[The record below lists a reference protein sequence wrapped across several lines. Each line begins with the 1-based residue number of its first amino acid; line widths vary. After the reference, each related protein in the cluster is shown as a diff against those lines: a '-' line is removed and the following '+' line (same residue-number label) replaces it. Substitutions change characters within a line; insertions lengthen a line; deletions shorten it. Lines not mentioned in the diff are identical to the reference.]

1 MKGIESCGPID
12 GVSALQRARWR
23 STAGCYVPKSDL
35 VNEQSTNRVF
45 VEQNKAYLA
54 QIDNLKVH
62 SHEVEDQLLRAEQ
75 ELAARDPTDPNRQ
88 MLAGPDA
95 ERRPASG
102 YPGLANGRRL
112 PAAVNQQLALWAQ
125 QYPSLS
131 FDAETGVSKCDIDV
145 LFDSGQAELRP
156 AARQMLV
163 ELAQVLQR
171 SEAKDLK
178 VMVVGHTDNQRIVG
192 VSMRNKYP
200 NNFHLSAARALAVA
214 DVLRSQGLS
223 DQRIGIAGF
232 GPHQPV
238 ADNQSA
244 VDRQKNRRV
253 EIFVMPRDLPV
264 VGWGEAR
271 PEGLY

>member
-1 MKGIESCGPID
+1 MKP
-12 GVSALQRARWR
+12 ARWGLR
-23 STAGCYVPKSDL
+23 VAVAGALTLMAGCYVPKSDL
-35 VNEQSTNRVF
+35 VNEQTTNRVL
-45 VEQNKAYLA
+45 VEQNRAYLA

-62 SHEVEDQLLRAEQ
+62 SHDVENQLLRAEH
-75 ELAARDPTDPNRQ
+75 ELTDHDQADPSHAA
-88 MLAGPDA
+88 LAGSDGS
-95 ERRPASG
+95 R
-102 YPGLANGRRL
+102 PGLPNGRRL

-125 QYPSLS
+125 QYPNLS

-145 LFDSGQAELRP
+145 LFDSGQVVLRP
-156 AARQMLV
+156 GARQMLV
-163 ELAQVLQR
+163 ELAQVLER

-192 VSMRNKYP
+192 VSMRDKYP
-200 NNFHLSAARALAVA
+200 NNFHLSTARALAVA
-214 DVLRSQGLS
+214 DVLRGQGLN

-232 GPHQPV
+232 GSHEPL

-264 VGWGEAR
+264 VGWGESR
-271 PEGLY
+271 PDALY

>member
-1 MKGIESCGPID
+1 MKAATWRLRVAIAG
-12 GVSALQRARWR
+12 AL
-23 STAGCYVPKSDL
+23 TFVTGCYVPKTDL
-35 VNEQSTNRVF
+35 VNEQTTNRVL
-45 VEQNKAYLA
+45 VEQNRAYLA

-62 SHEVEDQLLRAEQ
+62 SHDVENQLVRAEQ
-75 ELAARDPTDPNRQ
+75 ELASRDQSDPNHS
-88 MLAGPDA
+88 A
-95 ERRPASG
+95 PAAS
-102 YPGLANGRRL
+102 NGRRL

-125 QYPSLS
+125 QYPNLS

-163 ELAQVLQR
+163 ELAQVLER

-192 VSMRNKYP
+192 VSARDKYP
-200 NNFHLSAARALAVA
+200 NNFYLSTARALAVA
-214 DVLRSQGLS
+214 DVLRGQGLN

-232 GPHQPV
+232 GSHEPV

-253 EIFVMPRDLPV
+253 EIFVMPRDVPV
-264 VGWGEAR
+264 VGWGEPRSDA
-271 PEGLY
+271 LY

>member
-1 MKGIESCGPID
+1 MRANRWGLRAAAAG
-12 GVSALQRARWR
+12 ALALV
-23 STAGCYVPKSDL
+23 AGCYVSKSDL
-35 VNEQSTNRVF
+35 VNEQSLNRVLA
-45 VEQNKAYLA
+45 EQNQAYLA

-62 SHEVEDQLLRAEQ
+62 SHEVEDQLIRAER
-75 ELAARDPTDPNRQ
+75 ELSARDQAEPGRQ
-88 MLAGPDA
+88 SLAGPD
-95 ERRPASG
+95 G
-102 YPGLANGRRL
+102 QGPGFPNGRRL

-125 QYPSLS
+125 QYPYLS

-163 ELAQVLQR
+163 ELAQVLGR

-178 VMVVGHTDNQRIVG
+178 VMVVGHTDNQRIIG
-192 VSMRNKYP
+192 VSMRDKYP

-232 GPHQPV
+232 GAHQPV

-253 EIFVMPRDLPV
+253 EIFVMPRDVPV
-264 VGWGEAR
+264 VGWGER
-271 PEGLY
+271 GQDGLY

>member
-1 MKGIESCGPID
+1 MRANRRGFSIAAAG
-12 GVSALQRARWR
+12 AL
-23 STAGCYVPKSDL
+23 TLVAGCYVPKSDL
-35 VNEQSTNRVF
+35 VNEQTTNRVL
-45 VEQNKAYLA
+45 VEQNRAYLA

-62 SHEVEDQLLRAEQ
+62 SHDVEDQLIRAEHDLSAHDQ
-75 ELAARDPTDPNRQ
+75 ADPNHAALAASD
-88 MLAGPDA
+88 GP
-95 ERRPASG
+95 RSG
-102 YPGLANGRRL
+102 LPNGRRL

-125 QYPSLS
+125 QYPNLS

-145 LFDSGQAELRP
+145 LFDSGQTELRP

-163 ELAQVLQR
+163 ELAQVLER

-192 VSMRNKYP
+192 VSMRDKYP
-200 NNFHLSAARALAVA
+200 NNFHLSTSRALAVA
-214 DVLRSQGLS
+214 DVLRGQGLN

-232 GPHQPV
+232 GSHEPV

-253 EIFVMPRDLPV
+253 EIFVLPRDMPV
-264 VGWGEAR
+264 VGWGETR
-271 PEGLY
+271 PDALY